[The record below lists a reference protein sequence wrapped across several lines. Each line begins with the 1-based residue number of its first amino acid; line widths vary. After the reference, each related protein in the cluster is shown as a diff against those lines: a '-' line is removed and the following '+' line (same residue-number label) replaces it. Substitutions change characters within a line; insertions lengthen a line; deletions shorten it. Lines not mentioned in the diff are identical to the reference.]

1 MNEKLNSL
9 KQISEF
15 NTIMGRLTL
24 NQVLEEEELSFILA
38 CAIVFLK
45 EYNKDKRKIQHL
57 SFAYFIALK
66 VAINNNYYIP
76 LMDVSVNL
84 GLYPIVRYIIENNLN
99 ENLSISDII
108 LDSRIESFKK
118 GNIVETYKQKVY
130 RKSILESENNECC
143 YVAPT
148 SFGKSSLIIEILNQH
163 KYNKVAI
170 IVPSKSLLLQTYKSI
185 KNNIFDKKIIFH
197 DEMYDL
203 NMSDFVAVLTQE
215 RALRILNKYKELSFD
230 NLIIDEAHNLL
241 NNDYRSLLL
250 SRVIRRNKFRN
261 NNTKIFYLSPL
272 IENADN
278 LKFDREQTIFEKRI
292 SFNFKEPDISE
303 YKVSGEVF
311 KYNRFVD
318 DFYYSEFFDN
328 YINYILMKSKN
339 KNFIFLNQPKKIEEL
354 SEKICNNLNF
364 IVEDY
369 ELISLAEIVSNNIH
383 EDFYCVEYIRKGL
396 IYLHGKL
403 PDLIKEYL
411 EFKFSKVNS
420 IKYLVANTVILEGV
434 NLPIDNLFIM
444 NTWRLRNKELI
455 NLIGRVNRLNEVFN
469 NKNKKLDKLNP
480 TVHFINSNEFGSKRG
495 NMSNK
500 IKLLRSG
507 LLLDEV
513 KNPVLLNYHHNVTPE
528 TSGEGG
534 NEYFFDDINIVREK
548 EDFLIYQENDPDVK
562 LKHILIESGLD
573 SEYNNFEL
581 AYSLLKHRI
590 EKLKSTQ
597 VWIMADVVDK
607 IYLFFI
613 KELEYNLKNKELSRL
628 EKIPARN
635 FYRMF
640 IERLHTLNLKDHI
653 QKMLQYFYIIKD
665 NFEERYFYVGKSYGE
680 IEHPNEIFSGYNS
693 KNYINLAIKN
703 HKELVNIALIK
714 IKIESDFVAYSLNK
728 FVNVLL
734 ELSLI
739 SESEYN
745 KFMYGT
751 EDRKYTEF
759 VQLGLSS
766 SLINFLIREKQIDN
780 IFIDKHGYL
789 NYRNEFINFLKNQ
802 DDLVQ
807 FEISKFITLQD

>member
-15 NTIMGRLTL
+15 NKIMGRLTL

-38 CAIVFLK
+38 CAIIFLK

-66 VAINNNYYIP
+66 VAINNNYYTP
-76 LMDVSVNL
+76 LMDISVNL

-108 LDSRIESFKK
+108 LDSKIESFKK

-130 RKSILESENNECC
+130 RKSILESKNNECC

-163 KYNKVAI
+163 KYNKIAI

-278 LKFDREQTIFEKRI
+278 LKFDKEQTIYEKRI

-354 SEKICNNLNF
+354 S
-364 IVEDY
+364 
-369 ELISLAEIVSNNIH
+369 
-383 EDFYCVEYIRKGL
+383 
-396 IYLHGKL
+396 
-403 PDLIKEYL
+403 
-411 EFKFSKVNS
+411 
-420 IKYLVANTVILEGV
+420 
-434 NLPIDNLFIM
+434 
-444 NTWRLRNKELI
+444 
-455 NLIGRVNRLNEVFN
+455 
-469 NKNKKLDKLNP
+469 
-480 TVHFINSNEFGSKRG
+480 
-495 NMSNK
+495 
-500 IKLLRSG
+500 
-507 LLLDEV
+507 
-513 KNPVLLNYHHNVTPE
+513 
-528 TSGEGG
+528 
-534 NEYFFDDINIVREK
+534 
-548 EDFLIYQENDPDVK
+548 
-562 LKHILIESGLD
+562 
-573 SEYNNFEL
+573 
-581 AYSLLKHRI
+581 
-590 EKLKSTQ
+590 
-597 VWIMADVVDK
+597 
-607 IYLFFI
+607 
-613 KELEYNLKNKELSRL
+613 
-628 EKIPARN
+628 
-635 FYRMF
+635 
-640 IERLHTLNLKDHI
+640 
-653 QKMLQYFYIIKD
+653 
-665 NFEERYFYVGKSYGE
+665 
-680 IEHPNEIFSGYNS
+680 
-693 KNYINLAIKN
+693 
-703 HKELVNIALIK
+703 
-714 IKIESDFVAYSLNK
+714 
-728 FVNVLL
+728 
-734 ELSLI
+734 
-739 SESEYN
+739 
-745 KFMYGT
+745 
-751 EDRKYTEF
+751 
-759 VQLGLSS
+759 
-766 SLINFLIREKQIDN
+766 
-780 IFIDKHGYL
+780 
-789 NYRNEFINFLKNQ
+789 
-802 DDLVQ
+802 
-807 FEISKFITLQD
+807 

>member
-581 AYSLLKHRI
+581 AYSLLKYRI

-613 KELEYNLKNKELSRL
+613 KELEYNLKNKELSRF
-628 EKIPARN
+628 EKFQQEI
-635 FYRMF
+635 F
-640 IERLHTLNLKDHI
+640 IECLLSD
-653 QKMLQYFYIIKD
+653 YI
-665 NFEERYFYVGKSYGE
+665 
-680 IEHPNEIFSGYNS
+680 
-693 KNYINLAIKN
+693 L
-703 HKELVNIALIK
+703 
-714 IKIESDFVAYSLNK
+714 
-728 FVNVLL
+728 
-734 ELSLI
+734 
-739 SESEYN
+739 
-745 KFMYGT
+745 
-751 EDRKYTEF
+751 
-759 VQLGLSS
+759 
-766 SLINFLIREKQIDN
+766 
-780 IFIDKHGYL
+780 
-789 NYRNEFINFLKNQ
+789 
-802 DDLVQ
+802 
-807 FEISKFITLQD
+807 